1 MVGGYGQER
10 RVAVPEWIGTLLFF
24 VVIGLTA
31 AKLNEDF
38 GEKGKL
44 GYLMLLMMIAV
55 YAAAIGVAYI

>member
-1 MVGGYGQER
+1 M
-10 RVAVPEWIGTLLFF
+10 PEWIGTLLFF